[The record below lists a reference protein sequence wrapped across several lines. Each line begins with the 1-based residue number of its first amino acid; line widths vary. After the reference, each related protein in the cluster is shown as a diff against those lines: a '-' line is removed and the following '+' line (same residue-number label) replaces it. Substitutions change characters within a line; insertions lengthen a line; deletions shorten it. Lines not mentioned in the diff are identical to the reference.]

1 MDTEDKELLL
11 QNGNLLL
18 FKTLSMTQEQEK
30 SLMINIIIEE
40 K

>member
-1 MDTEDKELLL
+1 MDTEDEELLL
-11 QNGNLLL
+11 QNDNLLL

>member
-1 MDTEDKELLL
+1 MDAEDKELLL
-11 QNGNLLL
+11 QNSNLLL